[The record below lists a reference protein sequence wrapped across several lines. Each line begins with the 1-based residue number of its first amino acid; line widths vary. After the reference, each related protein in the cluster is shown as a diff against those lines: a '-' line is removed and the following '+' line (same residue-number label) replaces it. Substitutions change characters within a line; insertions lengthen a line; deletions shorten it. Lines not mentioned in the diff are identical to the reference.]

1 MAELMSLGFEGI
13 IQFLYKNEDYLEE
26 IAEKTMPILNQYQEI
41 FEFNPFF
48 ILRK

>member
-26 IAEKTMPILNQYQEI
+26 IAEKTMPILN
-41 FEFNPFF
+41 
-48 ILRK
+48 